1 MLSNVREERAR
12 AVGIAGQTAGI
23 THTGFCPGKEHL
35 IGKIF
40 CSKDVKL
47 NLMSVPQLMANGC
60 TVIGKG
66 RRLDIFEPSGKI
78 LFRGKLNQKGLFVCP
93 LSSLQPSEKDIRL
106 EAHPSS
112 MEADIEG
119 TPKAEVLKGVLEESH
134 VGTKQ
139 EYGHDND
146 YDLSKMKPGLS
157 DGEFYRFM
165 HGHFTQEERKRAMAA
180 WNLHDAWGHPGKHVM
195 GDALDNGLIAGCV
208 LTRRDLDNA
217 FKMFGP
223 CLPCMEGKFKLP
235 PEPPSESEPAPTV
248 GHTINADLF
257 IYKLITLG
265 GFNYV
270 VIATDQKS
278 GAMFQVPIKQK
289 TASCVEAALLKIINS
304 LNRHGHK
311 VSKIV
316 FDSEAV
322 FVAMQERVSVIGVD
336 CGYTPAGLHN
346 KPVERAMQTLKSKM
360 RTMRASLDYE
370 LPKHLYGE
378 LMAAAVTAINATPNT
393 RSGSMATPFQ
403 LVTGRRPKMRHFK
416 FGQVGLCESRRQGD
430 DEMSEW
436 AMFLGIA
443 GNVEGHYRVYIPTRG
458 LVYSRRSFKSPTSG
472 TVASA
477 SAPKEWG
484 FAPRVANKSRQ
495 ANGGPNERE
504 RDKISG

>member
-1 MLSNVREERAR
+1 MLWIGKGVGFLSARATLLGIVFLARAGVHAFSTNTLQRGSAEIWAFAEGAESNEICLDTGCSRLLFRIETLSMLSNVREERAR

-119 TPKAEVLKGVLEESH
+119 TPKAEVLKGVLEEGH

-235 PEPPSESEPAPTV
+235 PEPPPDSEPAPTV
-248 GHTINADLF
+248 GHTLNADLF
-257 IYKLITLG
+257 IY
-265 GFNYV
+265 
-270 VIATDQKS
+270 
-278 GAMFQVPIKQK
+278 
-289 TASCVEAALLKIINS
+289 
-304 LNRHGHK
+304 
-311 VSKIV
+311 
-316 FDSEAV
+316 
-322 FVAMQERVSVIGVD
+322 
-336 CGYTPAGLHN
+336 
-346 KPVERAMQTLKSKM
+346 
-360 RTMRASLDYE
+360 
-370 LPKHLYGE
+370 
-378 LMAAAVTAINATPNT
+378 
-393 RSGSMATPFQ
+393 
-403 LVTGRRPKMRHFK
+403 
-416 FGQVGLCESRRQGD
+416 
-430 DEMSEW
+430 
-436 AMFLGIA
+436 
-443 GNVEGHYRVYIPTRG
+443 
-458 LVYSRRSFKSPTSG
+458 
-472 TVASA
+472 
-477 SAPKEWG
+477 
-484 FAPRVANKSRQ
+484 
-495 ANGGPNERE
+495 
-504 RDKISG
+504 